1 MNFIIS
7 ILISVVVVTV
17 LALIPLLGVALI
29 DLRFDFHFFRIIF
42 GIIVPYAALVTFIV
56 GIVIRVIG
64 WARSPVPFR
73 IPTTAGQQKSHPWI
87 KPNII
92 DNPSSTLGVIVR
104 MIFEVLLF
112 RSLFRNTRMEFRE
125 GPKIGYE
132 WEKWLWVAALAF
144 HYSFLVVVLRH
155 LRFFTEPIPAFVHW
169 LEYIDGFF
177 EMGIAPISG
186 LGVPGVLI
194 SGFVLLAAAT
204 FLFLRRLFWS
214 QVRYVSLPSDYFPLF
229 LILGIAT
236 TGVLMRYTGMILHYV
251 GNFLEDALRMDLP
264 NLDVLSV
271 DIVRVKELA
280 IGLFSFHPTMP
291 EGIGTI
297 FFIHIFLVSILIAYF
312 PFSKLMH
319 MAGIFL
325 SPTRNLSNNSRFVR
339 HTNPWDYPVKVHTYE
354 EYEDEFREKMVEVDL
369 PVEKM
374 PETPAEEEAES
385 QEQAGS
391 PEEGEKE

>member
-1 MNFIIS
+1 
-7 ILISVVVVTV
+7 
-17 LALIPLLGVALI
+17 
-29 DLRFDFHFFRIIF
+29 
-42 GIIVPYAALVTFIV
+42 
-56 GIVIRVIG
+56 
-64 WARSPVPFR
+64 
-73 IPTTAGQQKSHPWI
+73 
-87 KPNII
+87 
-92 DNPSSTLGVIVR
+92 
-104 MIFEVLLF
+104 
-112 RSLFRNTRMEFRE
+112 
-125 GPKIGYE
+125 
-132 WEKWLWVAALAF
+132 
-144 HYSFLVVVLRH
+144 
-155 LRFFTEPIPAFVHW
+155 
-169 LEYIDGFF
+169 
-177 EMGIAPISG
+177 
-186 LGVPGVLI
+186 
-194 SGFVLLAAAT
+194 
-204 FLFLRRLFWS
+204 
-214 QVRYVSLPSDYFPLF
+214 
-229 LILGIAT
+229 
-236 TGVLMRYTGMILHYV
+236 V

>member
-1 MNFIIS
+1 
-7 ILISVVVVTV
+7 
-17 LALIPLLGVALI
+17 
-29 DLRFDFHFFRIIF
+29 
-42 GIIVPYAALVTFIV
+42 
-56 GIVIRVIG
+56 
-64 WARSPVPFR
+64 
-73 IPTTAGQQKSHPWI
+73 
-87 KPNII
+87 
-92 DNPSSTLGVIVR
+92 

-194 SGFVLLAAAT
+194 SGFVLLAAVT

-236 TGVLMRYTGMILHYV
+236 TGVLMRYTGMILRYV

-374 PETPAEEEAES
+374 PETPAEEETES
-385 QEQAGS
+385 PEEAGS